1 MSAEVSSGPGL
12 MQTFPIGFLGSH
24 ASNKEELYVAVFKKW
39 AQKMF

>member
-1 MSAEVSSGPGL
+1 MSTEVFSGPGL

-24 ASNKEELYVAVFKKW
+24 ASDKGELYVVVFKTW